1 MKWSQERKIIA
12 GGFGLAMLIL
22 SIVSTASYQNTTKL
36 FQRQKR
42 VEKTYQVLQEIRDV
56 LMTLRDA
63 ERARRGYIIT
73 GKELYLV
80 TYNTAIQEINPKF
93 NQLRR
98 ETADNLNHQR
108 SLDIIE
114 PLIAQRVTL
123 IKKSVELYKQN
134 KSDTATQIE
143 LTDKGIMLHDE
154 IWKIIAKMEGEEKL
168 SLQRLAEQS
177 EASFQDT
184 MLIEIAGSCF
194 SFSLLFGVYSLLYQ
208 QIKKRQRVEEILR
221 ESEQRYRDLFQ
232 LHPYPLWVFDLETLA
247 FLAVNDAA
255 VNDYGYSQAE
265 FLSMTIKDIRPA
277 EDVPIL
283 LDRNSVHFS
292 KVKQAGVWRHQ
303 KRDGTPIYVE
313 ITAHELVFVGRQARL
328 VLARDIT
335 QEKQAREALQA
346 SEEKFRQIAENI
358 HEVFWV
364 SDDEVHEV
372 LYVNPVYEQI
382 WGRNCENLYA
392 NPKSFIDAVHPEDRE
407 RVIANLEQNAKKEFD
422 IEYRIVRPD
431 GSVRWV
437 WDRCFPIKNAAGE
450 VYRRGGITQDITER
464 KQGEEIRRTL
474 EKEREINELKLRFFS
489 MASHEFRTP
498 LSTILISAQLL
509 ENSSKEWSK
518 EKKLKNLYRI
528 QSAAKTMTQL
538 LTDILTLTRAESGK
552 LEFNP
557 EPLDIENFCQSLVEE
572 IEFSTRAQQNIFFIS
587 QCVSKSACMDEKLL
601 RSIFTNLLSN
611 AIKYSP
617 EDSHIYFILSCE
629 WGEAIFQIQD
639 KGIGISPED
648 QELLYQSFHR
658 GKNVGDV
665 AGTGLG
671 LAVVKK
677 CVELHGGSIA
687 VESKIGLGT
696 TFTVGIPW
704 DINVSNNQEKTP
716 DDSSRGYTN

>member
-56 LMTLRDA
+56 LTTLRDA

-80 TYNTAIQEINPKF
+80 TYNTAIQDINPKF
-93 NQLRR
+93 NQVRR

-134 KSDTATQIE
+134 KYDTATQIK
-143 LTDKGIMLHDE
+143 LTDEGIRLHDE
-154 IWKIIAKMEGEEKL
+154 IWKIIVKMEGEEQL
-168 SLQRLAEQS
+168 LLQRRAAKS
-177 EASFQDT
+177 EASFQDII
-184 MLIEIAGSCF
+184 LIQIAGSCF
-194 SFSLLFGVYSLLYQ
+194 SFLLLFAVYSLLHQ
-208 QIKKRQRVEEILR
+208 QIKKRQRVEDILR
-221 ESEQRYRDLFQ
+221 ESEQRYRNLFQ
-232 LHPYPLWVFDLETLA
+232 LHPYPLWVFDLETLS

-255 VNDYGYSQAE
+255 INDYGYSQVE
-265 FLSMTIKDIRPA
+265 FLSMTIKDICPP
-277 EDVPIL
+277 EDLPVL
-283 LDRNSVHFS
+283 LDKNSVHFS
-292 KVKQAGVWRHQ
+292 QVKQAGVWRHQ
-303 KRDGTPIYVE
+303 KQDGTPIYVE
-313 ITAHELVFVGRQARL
+313 ITAHELVFAGRQARL
-328 VLARDIT
+328 MLARDIT
-335 QEKQAREALQA
+335 QEKQAQEALQA

-358 HEVFWV
+358 HEIFWM
-364 SDDEVHEV
+364 SDDELHEV
-372 LYVNPVYEQI
+372 LYVNPVYEEI
-382 WGRNCENLYA
+382 WGRTCENLYA
-392 NPKSFIDAVHPEDRE
+392 NPKSFINAVHPEDRD

-422 IEYRIVRPD
+422 IEYRIMRPD
-431 GSVRWV
+431 ESVRWV

-450 VYRRGGITQDITER
+450 VYRRAGVTQDITER
-464 KQGEEIRRTL
+464 KQAEEIRRTL

-509 ENSSKEWSK
+509 ENSSKEWSE

-557 EPLDIENFCQSLVEE
+557 EPLNIENFCQSLVEE

-587 QCVSKSACMDEKLL
+587 QCVGKSACMDEKLL

-617 EDSHIYFILSCE
+617 EDSHIYFILSYE
-629 WGEAIFQIQD
+629 SGEAVFQIQD

-687 VESKIGLGT
+687 VESKVGLGT
-696 TFTVGIPW
+696 TFTVAIPW
-704 DINVSNNQEKTP
+704 DINVSKNEEKTP
-716 DDSSRGYTN
+716 DD

>member
-56 LMTLRDA
+56 LTTLRDA

-80 TYNTAIQEINPKF
+80 TYNTAIKEINPKF
-93 NQLRR
+93 NQVRR

-143 LTDKGIMLHDE
+143 LTDKGIMIHDE
-154 IWKIIAKMEGEEKL
+154 IWKIIAQMEGEEQL
-168 SLQRLAEQS
+168 LLQRRAEQS

-184 MLIEIAGSCF
+184 MLLEIVGSF
-194 SFSLLFGVYSLLYQ
+194 LSFSLLFGVYSLLYQ
-208 QIKKRQRVEEILR
+208 QIKKRQRVEDILR
-221 ESEQRYRDLFQ
+221 ESEQRYRNLFQ
-232 LHPYPLWVFDLETLA
+232 LHPYPLWVFDLETLS

-255 VNDYGYSQAE
+255 INDYGYSQVE
-265 FLSMTIKDIRPA
+265 FLSMTIKDICPP
-277 EDVPIL
+277 EDLPVF
-283 LDRNSVHFS
+283 LDKNSVHFS
-292 KVKQAGVWRHQ
+292 QVKQAGVWRHQ
-303 KRDGTPIYVE
+303 KQDGTPIYVE
-313 ITAHELVFVGRQARL
+313 ITAHELVFAGRQARL
-328 VLARDIT
+328 MLARDIT
-335 QEKQAREALQA
+335 QEKQAQEALQA

-358 HEVFWV
+358 HEIFWM
-364 SDDEVHEV
+364 SDDELHEV
-372 LYVNPVYEQI
+372 LYVNPVYEEI
-382 WGRNCENLYA
+382 WGRTCENLYA
-392 NPKSFIDAVHPEDRE
+392 NPKSFINAVHPEDRD

-422 IEYRIVRPD
+422 IEYRIMRPD
-431 GSVRWV
+431 ESVRWV

-450 VYRRGGITQDITER
+450 VYRRAGVTQDITER
-464 KQGEEIRRTL
+464 KQAEEIRRTL

-509 ENSSKEWSK
+509 ENSSKEWSE

-557 EPLDIENFCQSLVEE
+557 EPLNIENFCQSLVEE

-587 QCVSKSACMDEKLL
+587 QCVGKSACMDEKLL

-617 EDSHIYFILSCE
+617 EDSHIYFILSYE
-629 WGEAIFQIQD
+629 LGEAVFQIQD

-687 VESKIGLGT
+687 VESKVGRGT
-696 TFTVGIPW
+696 TFTVAIPW
-704 DINVSNNQEKTP
+704 DINVSNNEEKTP
-716 DDSSRGYTN
+716 DD

>member
-56 LMTLRDA
+56 LTTLRDA

-123 IKKSVELYKQN
+123 IKTSVELYKQN

-168 SLQRLAEQS
+168 LLQRLAEQS

-194 SFSLLFGVYSLLYQ
+194 SFSLLFGVYSLLHQ

-221 ESEQRYRDLFQ
+221 QSEQRYRDLFQ
-232 LHPYPLWVFDLETLA
+232 LHPYPLWVLDLETLA

-265 FLSMTIKDIRPA
+265 FLSMTIKDIRPP

-283 LDRNSVHFS
+283 VDRNSVHFS

-303 KRDGTPIYVE
+303 KRDGTLIYVE

-358 HEVFWV
+358 HEIFWM
-364 SDDEVHEV
+364 SDDEMHEV

-382 WGRNCENLYA
+382 WGRTRENLYA

-450 VYRRGGITQDITER
+450 VYRRAGITQDITER
-464 KQGEEIRRTL
+464 KQAEEIRRTL

-509 ENSSKEWSK
+509 ENSSKEWSE

-587 QCVSKSACMDEKLL
+587 QSVGKSACMDEKLL

-617 EDSHIYFILSCE
+617 EDSHIYFILSYE
-629 WGEAIFQIQD
+629 SGEAIFQIQD

-687 VESKIGLGT
+687 VESKVGLGT
-696 TFTVGIPW
+696 TFTVAIPW
-704 DINVSNNQEKTP
+704 DINVSKSPNA
-716 DDSSRGYTN
+716 

>member
-56 LMTLRDA
+56 LTTLRDA

-80 TYNTAIQEINPKF
+80 TYNTAIKEINPKF
-93 NQLRR
+93 NQVRR

-134 KSDTATQIE
+134 KYDTATQIK
-143 LTDKGIMLHDE
+143 LTDEGIRLHDE
-154 IWKIIAKMEGEEKL
+154 IWKIIVKMEGEEQL
-168 SLQRLAEQS
+168 LLQRRAAKS
-177 EASFQDT
+177 EASFQDII
-184 MLIEIAGSCF
+184 LIQIAGSCF
-194 SFSLLFGVYSLLYQ
+194 SFLLLFAVYSLLHQ
-208 QIKKRQRVEEILR
+208 QIKKRQRVEDILR
-221 ESEQRYRDLFQ
+221 ESEQRYRNLFQ
-232 LHPYPLWVFDLETLA
+232 LHPYPLWVFDLETLS

-255 VNDYGYSQAE
+255 INDYGYSQVE
-265 FLSMTIKDIRPA
+265 FLSMTIKDICPP
-277 EDVPIL
+277 EDLPVL
-283 LDRNSVHFS
+283 LDKNSVHFS
-292 KVKQAGVWRHQ
+292 QVKQAGVWRHQ
-303 KRDGTPIYVE
+303 KQDGTPIYVE
-313 ITAHELVFVGRQARL
+313 ITAHELVFAGRQARL
-328 VLARDIT
+328 MLARDIT
-335 QEKQAREALQA
+335 QEKQAQEALQA

-358 HEVFWV
+358 HEIFWM
-364 SDDEVHEV
+364 SDDELHEV
-372 LYVNPVYEQI
+372 LYVNPVYEEI
-382 WGRNCENLYA
+382 WGRTCENLYA
-392 NPKSFIDAVHPEDRE
+392 NPKSFINAVHPEDRD

-422 IEYRIVRPD
+422 IEYRIMRPD
-431 GSVRWV
+431 ESVRWV

-450 VYRRGGITQDITER
+450 VYRRAGVTQDITER
-464 KQGEEIRRTL
+464 KQAEEIRRTL

-509 ENSSKEWSK
+509 ENSSKEWSE

-557 EPLDIENFCQSLVEE
+557 EPLNIENFCQSLVEE

-587 QCVSKSACMDEKLL
+587 QCVGKSACMDEKLL

-617 EDSHIYFILSCE
+617 EDSHIYFILSYE
-629 WGEAIFQIQD
+629 SGEAVFQIQD

-687 VESKIGLGT
+687 VESKVGLGT
-696 TFTVGIPW
+696 TFTVAIPW
-704 DINVSNNQEKTP
+704 DINVSKNEEKTP
-716 DDSSRGYTN
+716 DD

>member
-56 LMTLRDA
+56 LTTLRDA

-80 TYNTAIQEINPKF
+80 TYNTAIKEINPKF
-93 NQLRR
+93 NQVRR

-154 IWKIIAKMEGEEKL
+154 IWKIIAQMEGEEQL
-168 SLQRLAEQS
+168 LLQRLAEQS

-184 MLIEIAGSCF
+184 MLIELAGSCF
-194 SFSLLFGVYSLLYQ
+194 SFSLLFGVYSLLHQ
-208 QIKKRQRVEEILR
+208 QIKKRQRVEDILR
-221 ESEQRYRDLFQ
+221 ESEQRYRNLFQ

-265 FLSMTIKDIRPA
+265 FLSMTIKDICPP
-277 EDVPIL
+277 EDLPVL
-283 LDRNSVHFS
+283 LDKNSVHFS
-292 KVKQAGVWRHQ
+292 QVKQAGVWRHQ
-303 KRDGTPIYVE
+303 KQDGTPIYVE
-313 ITAHELVFVGRQARL
+313 ITAHELVFAGRQARL
-328 VLARDIT
+328 MLARDIT
-335 QEKQAREALQA
+335 QEKQAQEALQA

-358 HEVFWV
+358 HEIFWM
-364 SDDEVHEV
+364 SDDELHEV
-372 LYVNPVYEQI
+372 LYVNPVYEEI
-382 WGRNCENLYA
+382 WGRTCENLYA
-392 NPKSFIDAVHPEDRE
+392 NPKSFINAVHPEDRD

-422 IEYRIVRPD
+422 IEYRIMRPD
-431 GSVRWV
+431 ESVRWV

-450 VYRRGGITQDITER
+450 VYRRAGVTQDITER
-464 KQGEEIRRTL
+464 KQAEEIRRTL

-509 ENSSKEWSK
+509 ENSSKEWSE
-518 EKKLKNLYRI
+518 EKK
-528 QSAAKTMTQL
+528 T
-538 LTDILTLTRAESGK
+538 
-552 LEFNP
+552 
-557 EPLDIENFCQSLVEE
+557 
-572 IEFSTRAQQNIFFIS
+572 
-587 QCVSKSACMDEKLL
+587 
-601 RSIFTNLLSN
+601 
-611 AIKYSP
+611 
-617 EDSHIYFILSCE
+617 
-629 WGEAIFQIQD
+629 
-639 KGIGISPED
+639 
-648 QELLYQSFHR
+648 
-658 GKNVGDV
+658 
-665 AGTGLG
+665 
-671 LAVVKK
+671 
-677 CVELHGGSIA
+677 
-687 VESKIGLGT
+687 
-696 TFTVGIPW
+696 
-704 DINVSNNQEKTP
+704 
-716 DDSSRGYTN
+716 